1 MDERTLRVLEFDK
14 IQKALEERCATEL
27 AKELVRTLLPS
38 ANLEEVQRRLKET
51 SDARRRLEKFGARR
65 WVA

>member
-27 AKELVRTLLPS
+27 AKELVRALLPS
-38 ANLEEVQRRLKET
+38 ANLEEVQRRLKELPMR
-51 SDARRRLEKFGARR
+51 SEGWKGLACRHWAE
-65 WVA
+65 